1 MKAARL
7 ACVCLLF
14 LPCMTLCGEEI
25 SLTPSV
31 QIYDRYGAPL
41 RGFLSARQTDY
52 RPVRIDEISPWMI
65 LAAVSLEDKR
75 FFMHPGVD
83 VQAALRALWQ
93 NASHGGV
100 VSGAST
106 ITQQLARAVSPQP
119 KTLWGKLKEAAL
131 AVKLEKS
138 HTKEEI
144 LQDYFNRLEF
154 GSLTQGVEAAADY
167 YFNSSAKNLSLS
179 QAAFLAGIIK
189 SPTKYNPVTHF
200 DRALAR
206 RNRVLSGMKANG
218 FITPELYQLA
228 TEEPVVLARKARPF
242 YAPHFTRL
250 VHTMLPPGTREAH
263 TTLDGKLQQYAQ
275 DTVRSYV
282 ANLEDEH
289 VTQAAAVVI
298 ENATGAVLAYV
309 GSADF
314 NNAQTGGQI
323 DGLRALRQP
332 GSALKPFV
340 YAQAFLNG
348 LTAADLLNDQDTFFE
363 GGFRP
368 RNYDETFHGRVSA
381 REALAC
387 SYNVPA
393 VLAMEKAGTANV
405 LDLLRAAGI
414 STLTKEPDFYGLG
427 LALGSGEI
435 RLLELANAYASL
447 ARGGEFRPPVFV
459 REPFV
464 AGEGAVKRILPPETA
479 YLVTDILADNG
490 ARAAA
495 FGLNSP
501 LRLPFA
507 LAAKTG
513 TSKDYRDN
521 FTLAYTPRWT
531 IGVWAGN
538 FDASPMQKVSG
549 VSGAAPVM
557 HDLALYMQ
565 AHYPSEPFAR
575 PDGVQ
580 AARICTQSGL
590 LAGKKCRHTRD
601 ELFVRGTQPVRVC
614 DGVHAA
620 QTAALRIAFPQE
632 GDVFKVDPSVPLA
645 GQEIKFRAEGADNSC
660 IWRLNGEKLA
670 CSAEECW
677 WRISPGKFTLE
688 LSCGGRRAQTAFEV
702 LE

>member
-1 MKAARL
+1 MKTLRWL
-7 ACVCLLF
+7 VCISLI
-14 LPCMTLCGEEI
+14 LPCMVTCGEEL

-41 RGFLSARQTDY
+41 RGFLSQNQTYY
-52 RPVRIDEISPWMI
+52 RPVQLDEISPWII
-65 LAAVSLEDKR
+65 LAAISLEDKR

-83 VQAALRALWQ
+83 AQAALRALWQ
-93 NASHGGV
+93 NTAAGGV

-106 ITQQLARAVSPQP
+106 ITQQLARAIDPQP
-119 KTLWGKLKEAAL
+119 KTWWGKVKEAAH
-131 AVKLEKS
+131 AVRLEQKL
-138 HTKEEI
+138 TKEEI
-144 LQDYFNRLEF
+144 LEDYFNRLEF
-154 GSLTQGVEAAADY
+154 GSLTQGVEAAAEY
-167 YFNSSAKNLSLS
+167 YFNVPAKSVSLS
-179 QAAFLAGIIK
+179 QAAFLAGMIK
-189 SPTKYNPVTHF
+189 SPTKYNPFKHF
-200 DRALAR
+200 DRTLAR
-206 RNRVLSGMKANG
+206 RNRVLKSMLDNG

-228 TEEPVVLARKARPF
+228 LEEPVQLQQKARPF
-242 YAPHFTRL
+242 YAPHFTRML
-250 VHTMLPPGTREAH
+250 HAQLPPQTRDVYS
-263 TTLDGKLQQYAQ
+263 TLDGKLQEYAQ
-275 DTVRSYV
+275 DVVRTYI

-298 ENATGAVLAYV
+298 DNASGAVLAYV

-314 NNAQTGGQI
+314 NNPRTGGQI

-340 YAQAFLNG
+340 YARAFMSG
-348 LTAADLLNDQDTFFE
+348 LTPAALLNDQDTFFE

-381 REALAC
+381 RESLAC

-393 VLAMEKAGTANV
+393 VLAMEKAGTGNV
-405 LDLLRAAGI
+405 LDTLRALGI
-414 STLTKEPDFYGLG
+414 TTLSKEPDFYGLG

-447 ARGGEFRPPVFV
+447 ARGGEYRPLVFA
-459 REPFV
+459 REPLV
-464 AGEGAVKRILPPETA
+464 TGPGAVKRVLPAEVA

-538 FDASPMQKVSG
+538 FDATPMQKVSG
-549 VSGAAPVM
+549 ISGAAPIM

-565 AHYPSEPFAR
+565 EHYPSGPFVR
-575 PDGVQ
+575 PEGLVS
-580 AARICTQSGL
+580 AKVCTQSGL
-590 LAGKKCRHTRD
+590 LAGDKCRHTRE
-601 ELFVRGTQPVRVC
+601 ELFLPGTVPNAVC
-614 DGVHAA
+614 SGVHQPAA
-620 QTAALRIAFPQE
+620 AALRIVFPGE
-632 GDVFKVDPSVPLA
+632 GDVFKIDPSVPLA
-645 GQEIKFRAEGADNSC
+645 GQELKFRSEGAGDNC
-660 IWRLNGEKLA
+660 HWRLN
-670 CSAEECW
+670 AERLPCTGAECW
-677 WRISPGKFTLE
+677 WRLAAGKYVLQIV
-688 LSCGGRRAQTAFEV
+688 CGTQTAKTEFEV
-702 LE
+702 LD